1 MALVFLLVL
10 HRDLGSIDETAT
22 EIERAETI
30 LYHYPEGL
38 CFSHTSFTH
47 TFKTLI

>member
-1 MALVFLLVL
+1 MALVFLLVI

-30 LYHYPEGL
+30 LYHYPEGFDAAVIDIL
-38 CFSHTSFTH
+38 Q
-47 TFKTLI
+47 